1 MNEKII
7 LAIAKSLNIKEHQVR
22 NTLKL
27 MEEGATVP
35 FIARYRK
42 ELTGGLDEEAI
53 RIIEENYNYQ
63 VNLAKRKEDVMRLI
77 EALGKL
83 DDNLRKEIE
92 ACEKLTQVE
101 DLYRPYQQKRKTRA
115 SEAIKKGLQPLADY
129 LLSMPTSGDIESV
142 AAKYINEEV
151 TSVEDALQGAK
162 DIIAE
167 MASDH
172 PKIYERLRSNM
183 RRSGKIVT
191 LAKKQHSDEKKVYG
205 KYYDYQ
211 ERLSTLASHRIMAI
225 DRAEKEKVITV
236 TIEHPYVERDIQYAI
251 EYMCSHCDGIS
262 RPYIEEAVKDG
273 MKRLCIPAVEREIRK
288 ELSDQAHEQSI
299 QVFSTNLEKLLMQPP
314 MSKRWI
320 LGFDPGF
327 RTGCKLAVIDE
338 MGKLHK
344 ISVIYPHPP
353 VKKERDAKRIVLD
366 LLKTYPIRIIAIG
379 NGTASRES
387 EAFIAKLIQENHLD
401 VSFTLV
407 SEAGASVYSA
417 SKLARDEFPNLAVEE
432 RSAVSIARRILD
444 PLSELIKI
452 DPRSIGVGQ
461 YQHDLPN
468 ARLKERLDFVV
479 SKAVNRVGVNVNTA
493 GVELLKNVAGL
504 SSATAKNI
512 VAYREE
518 NGELTRRDQLLSVPK
533 IGLKSYTQAAGF
545 LRIIDGEE
553 PLDRTSIHPESYTI
567 AKGVMQHFNL
577 AIDELGSDKAIE
589 VFKDCD
595 ISNLAQQFQSDEY
608 TMKDIIECLKA
619 PLRDY
624 RDQYDAPILRSD
636 ILEITDLHVGD
647 CLEGVVRNV
656 VDFGAFID
664 IGLHEDGLCHVSS
677 LSRIRKKPYEV
688 VSVGDVV
695 KVWVKEI
702 NLEREKV
709 QLSLIPLK
717 NAN

>member
-7 LAIAKSLNIKEHQVR
+7 LAIAKSLNIKPNQVR

-42 ELTGGLDEEAI
+42 ELTEGLDEEAI
-53 RIIEENYNYQ
+53 RVIEENYTYQ
-63 VNLAKRKEDVMRLI
+63 VNLAKRKEDVLRLI
-77 EALGKL
+77 DTLGKL

-129 LLSMPTSGDIESV
+129 LLSMPTQGDIVSV
-142 AAKYINEEV
+142 ASKYVNDEV
-151 TSVEDALQGAK
+151 KSVEDALQGAK

-172 PKIYERLRSNM
+172 PKIYERMRSNM
-183 RRSGKIVT
+183 RRQGKIVT
-191 LAKKQHSDEKKVYG
+191 VEKKQHNDEKKVYG

-211 ERLSTLASHRIMAI
+211 ERLSTLAPHRVMAM
-225 DRAEKEKVITV
+225 DRGEKEKVLTV
-236 TIEHPYVERDIQYAI
+236 SIEHPYVERDIQYAI

-262 RPYIEEAVKDG
+262 RPYIEDAVRDG
-273 MKRLCIPAVEREIRK
+273 MKRLCIPSVEREIRK
-288 ELSDQAHEQSI
+288 ELSEQAHEQSI
-299 QVFSTNLEKLLMQPP
+299 GVFSTNLEKLLTQPP

-344 ISVIYPHPP
+344 IAVIYPHPP
-353 VKKERDAKRIVLD
+353 VKKDRDAKRIVLD

-387 EAFIAKLIQENHLD
+387 EAFIANLIQEYQLD

-417 SKLARDEFPNLAVEE
+417 SKLARDEFPDLAVEE

-468 ARLKERLDFVV
+468 VRLKERLEFVV

-518 NGELTRRDQLLSVPK
+518 HGEITRRDQLLSVPK

-545 LRIIDGEE
+545 LRITDGEE
-553 PLDRTSIHPESYTI
+553 PLDATSIHPESYAL
-567 AKGVMQHFNL
+567 AKQILSDFGLSISQL
-577 AIDELGSDKAIE
+577 GTDECEAALQELNVKALCE
-589 VFKDCD
+589 KYQCD
-595 ISNLAQQFQSDEY
+595 SY
-608 TMKDIIECLKA
+608 TLEDIIDCIKR

-624 RDQYDAPILRSD
+624 RDQYDAPLLRSD
-636 ILEITDLHVGD
+636 ILEITDLKVGD
-647 CLEGVVRNV
+647 SLEGVVRNV

-677 LSRIRKKPYEV
+677 MSRLRKKPYEI

-717 NAN
+717 N

>member
-7 LAIAKSLNIKEHQVR
+7 LAIAKSLNIKPNQVR

-42 ELTGGLDEEAI
+42 ELTEGLDEEAI
-53 RIIEENYNYQ
+53 RVIEENYTYQ
-63 VNLAKRKEDVMRLI
+63 VNLAKRKEDVLRLI
-77 EALGKL
+77 DTLGKL

-129 LLSMPTSGDIESV
+129 LLSMPTQGDIVSI
-142 AAKYINEEV
+142 ASKYVNDEV
-151 TSVEDALQGAK
+151 KSVEDALQGAK

-172 PKIYERLRSNM
+172 PKIYERMRSNM
-183 RRSGKIVT
+183 RRQGKIVT
-191 LAKKQHSDEKKVYG
+191 VEKKQHNDEKKVYG

-211 ERLSTLASHRIMAI
+211 ERLSTLAPHRVMAI
-225 DRAEKEKVITV
+225 DRGEKEKVLTV
-236 TIEHPYVERDIQYAI
+236 SIEHPYVERDIQYAI

-262 RPYIEEAVKDG
+262 RPYIEDAVRDG
-273 MKRLCIPAVEREIRK
+273 MKRLCIPSVEREIRK
-288 ELSDQAHEQSI
+288 ELSEQAHEQSI
-299 QVFSTNLEKLLMQPP
+299 GVFSTNLEKLLMQPP

-344 ISVIYPHPP
+344 IAVIYPHPP
-353 VKKERDAKRIVLD
+353 VKKDRDAKRIVLD
-366 LLKTYPIRIIAIG
+366 LLKTYPIRIIAVG

-387 EAFIAKLIQENHLD
+387 EAFIANLIQEYQLD

-417 SKLARDEFPNLAVEE
+417 SKLARDEFPDLAVEE

-468 ARLKERLDFVV
+468 VRLKERLEFVV

-518 NGELTRRDQLLSVPK
+518 HGEITRRDQLLSIPK

-545 LRIIDGEE
+545 LRITDGEE
-553 PLDRTSIHPESYTI
+553 PLDATSIHPESYPL
-567 AKGVMQHFNL
+567 AKQILSDFGLSISQL
-577 AIDELGSDKAIE
+577 GTDECEAALQELNVKALCE
-589 VFKDCD
+589 KYQCD
-595 ISNLAQQFQSDEY
+595 SY
-608 TMKDIIECLKA
+608 TLEDIIDCIKR

-624 RDQYDAPILRSD
+624 RDQYDAPLLRSD
-636 ILEITDLHVGD
+636 ILEITDLKVGD
-647 CLEGVVRNV
+647 SLEGVVRNV

-677 LSRIRKKPYEV
+677 MSRLRKKPYEI

-717 NAN
+717 N

>member
-7 LAIAKSLNIKEHQVR
+7 LAIAKSLNIKPNQVR

-42 ELTGGLDEEAI
+42 ELTEGLDEEAI
-53 RIIEENYNYQ
+53 RVIEENYTYQ
-63 VNLAKRKEDVMRLI
+63 VNLAKRKEDVLRLI
-77 EALGKL
+77 DTLGKL

-129 LLSMPTSGDIESV
+129 LLSMPTKGDVVSIAS
-142 AAKYINEEV
+142 KYVNEEV
-151 TSVEDALQGAK
+151 KSVEDALQGAK

-172 PKIYERLRSNM
+172 PKIYERTRSNM
-183 RRSGKIVT
+183 RRQGKIITVE
-191 LAKKQHSDEKKVYG
+191 KKQHNDEKKVYG

-211 ERLSTLASHRIMAI
+211 ERLSTLAPHRVMAM
-225 DRAEKEKVITV
+225 DRGEKEKVISV
-236 TIEHPYVERDIQYAI
+236 SIEHPYVERDIQYAI

-262 RPYIEEAVKDG
+262 RPYIEDAVRDG
-273 MKRLCIPAVEREIRK
+273 MKRLCIPSVEREIRK
-288 ELSDQAHEQSI
+288 ELSEQAHEQSI
-299 QVFSTNLEKLLMQPP
+299 GVFSTNLEKLLMQPP

-344 ISVIYPHPP
+344 IAVIYPHPP
-353 VKKERDAKRIVLD
+353 VKKDRDAKRIVLD

-387 EAFIAKLIQENHLD
+387 EAFIASLIQENHLD

-417 SKLARDEFPNLAVEE
+417 SKLARDEFPDLAVEE

-468 ARLKERLDFVV
+468 ARLKERLEFVV

-493 GVELLKNVAGL
+493 GVELLKNVSGL

-518 NGELTRRDQLLSVPK
+518 HGEITRRDQLLSVPK

-545 LRIIDGEE
+545 LRITDGEE
-553 PLDRTSIHPESYTI
+553 PLDATSIHPESYTL
-567 AKGVMQHFNL
+567 AKQILSDFGLSISQ
-577 AIDELGSDKAIE
+577 LGTAECEEALQEVNMKALCE
-589 VFKDCD
+589 KYQCD
-595 ISNLAQQFQSDEY
+595 SY
-608 TMKDIIECLKA
+608 TLEDIIDCIKR

-624 RDQYDAPILRSD
+624 RDQYDAPLLRSD
-636 ILEITDLHVGD
+636 ILEITDLKVGD
-647 CLEGVVRNV
+647 SLEGVVRNV

-677 LSRIRKKPYEV
+677 MSRLRKKPYEI

-717 NAN
+717 N

>member
-7 LAIAKSLNIKEHQVR
+7 LAIAKSLNIKPNQVR

-42 ELTGGLDEEAI
+42 ELTEGLDEEAI
-53 RIIEENYNYQ
+53 RVIEENYTYQ
-63 VNLAKRKEDVMRLI
+63 VNLAKRKEDVLRLI
-77 EALGKL
+77 DTLGKL

-129 LLSMPTSGDIESV
+129 LLSMPTQGDIVSI
-142 AAKYINEEV
+142 ASKYVNEEV
-151 TSVEDALQGAK
+151 KSVEDALQGAK

-172 PKIYERLRSNM
+172 PKIYERMRSNM
-183 RRSGKIVT
+183 RRQGKIITV
-191 LAKKQHSDEKKVYG
+191 AKKQHNDEKKVYG

-211 ERLSTLASHRIMAI
+211 ERLSTLAPHRVMAM
-225 DRAEKEKVITV
+225 DRGEKEKVLTV

-262 RPYIEEAVKDG
+262 RPYIEDAVRDG
-273 MKRLCIPAVEREIRK
+273 MKRLCIPSVEREIRK
-288 ELSDQAHEQSI
+288 ELSEQAHEQSI
-299 QVFSTNLEKLLMQPP
+299 GVFSTNLEKLLMQPP

-344 ISVIYPHPP
+344 IAVIYPHPP
-353 VKKERDAKRIVLD
+353 VKKDRDAKRIVLD

-387 EAFIAKLIQENHLD
+387 EAFIANLIQEHQLD

-417 SKLARDEFPNLAVEE
+417 SKLARDEFPDLAVEE

-468 ARLKERLDFVV
+468 ARLKERLEFVV

-518 NGELTRRDQLLSVPK
+518 HGEITRRDQLLSVPK

-545 LRIIDGEE
+545 LRITDGEE
-553 PLDRTSIHPESYTI
+553 PLDATSIHPESYPL
-567 AKGVMQHFNL
+567 AKQLLSDFGLSISQL
-577 AIDELGSDKAIE
+577 GTDECEAALQELNVKALCE
-589 VFKDCD
+589 KYQCD
-595 ISNLAQQFQSDEY
+595 SY
-608 TMKDIIECLKA
+608 TLEDIIDCIKR

-624 RDQYDAPILRSD
+624 RDQYDAPLLRSD
-636 ILEITDLHVGD
+636 ILEITDLKVGD
-647 CLEGVVRNV
+647 SLEGVVRNV

-677 LSRIRKKPYEV
+677 MSRLRKKPYEI

-717 NAN
+717 N

>member
-7 LAIAKSLNIKEHQVR
+7 LAIAKSLNIKPQQVT

-27 MEEGATVP
+27 LQEGATVP

-42 ELTGGLDEEAI
+42 ELTEGLDEEAI
-53 RIIEENYNYQ
+53 RVIEENYAYQ
-63 VNLAKRKEDVMRLI
+63 VNLAKRKEDVIRLI
-77 EALGKL
+77 DTLGKL
-83 DDNLRKEIE
+83 DDELRKEIE

-115 SEAIKKGLQPLADY
+115 SEAIKNGLQPLADY
-129 LLSMPTSGDIESV
+129 LLSMPTKGDVENV
-142 AAKYINEEV
+142 ASKYINEEV
-151 TSVEDALQGAK
+151 KSIEEALQGAK

-172 PKIYERLRSNM
+172 PKIYERIRSNM
-183 RRSGKIVT
+183 RRQGKMIT
-191 LAKKQHSDEKKVYG
+191 QEKKQHDDTKKVYG

-236 TIEHPYVERDIQYAI
+236 SIEHPYIERDIQYAI
-251 EYMCSHCDGIS
+251 EYMCSHCDGVT
-262 RPYIEEAVKDG
+262 RPYIEEAVRDG
-273 MKRLCIPAVEREIRK
+273 MKRLCIPSVEREIRK
-288 ELSDQAHEQSI
+288 ELSEQAHEQSI
-299 QVFSTNLEKLLMQPP
+299 SVFSTNLEKLLMQPP

-344 ISVIYPHPP
+344 ICVIYPHPP

-387 EAFIAKLIQENHLD
+387 EAFIAKLIQEHQLD

-461 YQHDLPN
+461 YQHDLPT

-512 VAYREE
+512 VTFREE
-518 NGELTRRDQLLSVPK
+518 NGEITRRDQLLSVPK

-545 LRIIDGEE
+545 LRIIDGDE
-553 PLDRTSIHPESYTI
+553 PLDTTSIHPESYAL
-567 AKGVMQHFNL
+567 AKSLLKHFEL
-577 AIDELGSDKAIE
+577 DIDQLGTKECEEALQN
-589 VFKDCD
+589 VD
-595 ISNLAQQFQSDEY
+595 IQALCAQFQCDRY
-608 TMKDIIECLKA
+608 TLEDIIDCFKR

-624 RDQYDAPILRSD
+624 RDQYDAPLLRSD
-636 ILEITDLHVGD
+636 ILEITDLKVGD
-647 CLEGVVRNV
+647 HLEGVVRNV

-677 LSRIRKKPYEV
+677 MSRHRKKPYEI

-717 NAN
+717 N

>member
-7 LAIAKSLNIKEHQVR
+7 LAIAKSLNIKPNQVR

-42 ELTGGLDEEAI
+42 ELTEGLDEEAI
-53 RIIEENYNYQ
+53 RVIEENYTYQ
-63 VNLAKRKEDVMRLI
+63 VNLAKRKEDVLRLI
-77 EALGKL
+77 DTLGKL

-129 LLSMPTSGDIESV
+129 LLSMPTQGDIVSV
-142 AAKYINEEV
+142 ASKYVNDEV
-151 TSVEDALQGAK
+151 KSVEDALQGAK

-172 PKIYERLRSNM
+172 PKIYERMRSNM
-183 RRSGKIVT
+183 RRQGKIVT
-191 LAKKQHSDEKKVYG
+191 VEKKQHNDEKKVYG

-211 ERLSTLASHRIMAI
+211 ERLSTLAPHRVMAM
-225 DRAEKEKVITV
+225 DRGEKEKVLTV
-236 TIEHPYVERDIQYAI
+236 SIEHPYVERDIQYAI

-262 RPYIEEAVKDG
+262 RPYIEDAVRDG
-273 MKRLCIPAVEREIRK
+273 MKRLCIPSVEREIRK
-288 ELSDQAHEQSI
+288 ELSEQAHEQSI
-299 QVFSTNLEKLLMQPP
+299 GVFSTNLEKLLMQPP

-344 ISVIYPHPP
+344 IAVIYPHPP
-353 VKKERDAKRIVLD
+353 VKKDRDAKRIVLD

-387 EAFIAKLIQENHLD
+387 EAFIANLIQEHQLD

-417 SKLARDEFPNLAVEE
+417 SKLARDEFPDLAVEE

-468 ARLKERLDFVV
+468 ARLKERLEFVV

-518 NGELTRRDQLLSVPK
+518 HGEITRRDQLLSVPK

-545 LRIIDGEE
+545 LRITDGEE
-553 PLDRTSIHPESYTI
+553 PLDATSIHPESYSL
-567 AKGVMQHFNL
+567 AKQILSDFGLSISQL
-577 AIDELGSDKAIE
+577 GTDECEVALQELNVKALCE
-589 VFKDCD
+589 KYQCD
-595 ISNLAQQFQSDEY
+595 SY
-608 TMKDIIECLKA
+608 TLEDIIDCIKR

-624 RDQYDAPILRSD
+624 RDQYDAPLLRSD
-636 ILEITDLHVGD
+636 ILEITDLKVGD
-647 CLEGVVRNV
+647 SLEGVVRNV

-677 LSRIRKKPYEV
+677 MSRLRKKPYEI

-717 NAN
+717 N

>member
-7 LAIAKSLNIKEHQVR
+7 LAIAKSLNIKPNQVR

-42 ELTGGLDEEAI
+42 ELTEGLDEEAI
-53 RIIEENYNYQ
+53 RVIEENYTYQ
-63 VNLAKRKEDVMRLI
+63 VNLAKRKEDVLRLI
-77 EALGKL
+77 DTLGKL

-129 LLSMPTSGDIESV
+129 LLSMPTQGDIVSV
-142 AAKYINEEV
+142 ASKYVNEEV
-151 TSVEDALQGAK
+151 KSVEDALQGAK

-172 PKIYERLRSNM
+172 PKIYERMRSNM
-183 RRSGKIVT
+183 RRQGKIVT
-191 LAKKQHSDEKKVYG
+191 VEKKQHNDEKKVYG

-211 ERLSTLASHRIMAI
+211 ERLSTLAPHRVMAM
-225 DRAEKEKVITV
+225 DRGEKEKVLTV
-236 TIEHPYVERDIQYAI
+236 SIEHPYVERDIQYAI

-262 RPYIEEAVKDG
+262 RPYIEDAVRDG
-273 MKRLCIPAVEREIRK
+273 MKRLCIPSVEREIRK
-288 ELSDQAHEQSI
+288 ELSEQAHEQSI
-299 QVFSTNLEKLLMQPP
+299 GVFSTNLEKLLMQPP

-344 ISVIYPHPP
+344 IAVIYPHPP
-353 VKKERDAKRIVLD
+353 VKKDRDAKRIVLD

-387 EAFIAKLIQENHLD
+387 EAFIANLIQEYQLD

-417 SKLARDEFPNLAVEE
+417 SKLARDEFPDLAVEE

-468 ARLKERLDFVV
+468 VRLKERLEFVV

-518 NGELTRRDQLLSVPK
+518 HGEITRRDQLLSVPK

-545 LRIIDGEE
+545 LRITDGEE
-553 PLDRTSIHPESYTI
+553 PLDATSIHPESYPL
-567 AKGVMQHFNL
+567 AKQILSDFGLSISQL
-577 AIDELGSDKAIE
+577 GTDECEAALQELNVKALCE
-589 VFKDCD
+589 KYQCD
-595 ISNLAQQFQSDEY
+595 SY
-608 TMKDIIECLKA
+608 TLEDIIDCIKR

-624 RDQYDAPILRSD
+624 RDQYDAPLLRSD
-636 ILEITDLHVGD
+636 ILEITDLKVGD
-647 CLEGVVRNV
+647 SLEGVVRNV

-677 LSRIRKKPYEV
+677 MSRLRKKPYEI

-702 NLEREKV
+702 NFEREKV

-717 NAN
+717 N

>member
-7 LAIAKSLNIKEHQVR
+7 LAIAKSLNIKPNQVR

-42 ELTGGLDEEAI
+42 ELTEGLDEEAI
-53 RIIEENYNYQ
+53 RVIEENYTYQ
-63 VNLAKRKEDVMRLI
+63 VNLAKRKEDVLRLI
-77 EALGKL
+77 DTLGKL

-101 DLYRPYQQKRKTRA
+101 DLYRPYQQQRKTRA

-129 LLSMPTSGDIESV
+129 LLSMPTQGDIVSV
-142 AAKYINEEV
+142 ASKYVNDEV
-151 TSVEDALQGAK
+151 KSVEDALQGAK

-172 PKIYERLRSNM
+172 PKIYERMRSNM
-183 RRSGKIVT
+183 RRQGKIVT
-191 LAKKQHSDEKKVYG
+191 VEKKQHNDEKKVYG

-211 ERLSTLASHRIMAI
+211 ERLSTLAPHRVMAM
-225 DRAEKEKVITV
+225 DRGEKEKVLTV
-236 TIEHPYVERDIQYAI
+236 SIEHPYVERDIQYAI

-262 RPYIEEAVKDG
+262 RPYIEDAVRDG
-273 MKRLCIPAVEREIRK
+273 MKRLCIPSVEREIRK
-288 ELSDQAHEQSI
+288 ELSEQAHEQSI
-299 QVFSTNLEKLLMQPP
+299 GVFSTNLEKLLMQPP

-344 ISVIYPHPP
+344 IAVIYPHPP
-353 VKKERDAKRIVLD
+353 VKKDRDAKRIVLD

-387 EAFIAKLIQENHLD
+387 EAFIANLIQEYQLD

-417 SKLARDEFPNLAVEE
+417 SKLARDEFPDLAVEE

-468 ARLKERLDFVV
+468 VRLKERLEFVV

-518 NGELTRRDQLLSVPK
+518 HGEITRRDQLLSIPK

-545 LRIIDGEE
+545 LRITDGEE
-553 PLDRTSIHPESYTI
+553 PLDATSIHPESYPL
-567 AKGVMQHFNL
+567 AKQILSDFGLSISQL
-577 AIDELGSDKAIE
+577 GTDECEAALQELNVKALCE
-589 VFKDCD
+589 KYQCD
-595 ISNLAQQFQSDEY
+595 SY
-608 TMKDIIECLKA
+608 TLDDIIDCIKR

-624 RDQYDAPILRSD
+624 RDQYDAPLLRSD
-636 ILEITDLHVGD
+636 ILEITDLKVGD
-647 CLEGVVRNV
+647 SLEGVVRNV

-677 LSRIRKKPYEV
+677 MSRLRKKPYEI

-717 NAN
+717 N

>member
-7 LAIAKSLNIKEHQVR
+7 LAIAKSLNIKPNQVR

-42 ELTGGLDEEAI
+42 ELTEGLDEEAI
-53 RIIEENYNYQ
+53 RVIEENYTYQ
-63 VNLAKRKEDVMRLI
+63 VNLAKRKEDVLRLI
-77 EALGKL
+77 DTLGKL

-129 LLSMPTSGDIESV
+129 LLSMPTQGDIVSI
-142 AAKYINEEV
+142 ASKYVNDEV
-151 TSVEDALQGAK
+151 KSVEDALQGAK

-172 PKIYERLRSNM
+172 PKIYERMRSNM
-183 RRSGKIVT
+183 RRQGKIITV
-191 LAKKQHSDEKKVYG
+191 AKKQHNDEKKVYG

-211 ERLSTLASHRIMAI
+211 ERLSTLAPHRVMAM
-225 DRAEKEKVITV
+225 DRGEKEKVLTV
-236 TIEHPYVERDIQYAI
+236 SIEHPYVERDIQYAI

-262 RPYIEEAVKDG
+262 RPYIEDAVRDG
-273 MKRLCIPAVEREIRK
+273 MKRLCIPSVEREIRK
-288 ELSDQAHEQSI
+288 ELSEQAHEQSI
-299 QVFSTNLEKLLMQPP
+299 GVFSTNLEKLLMQPP

-344 ISVIYPHPP
+344 IAVIYPHPP
-353 VKKERDAKRIVLD
+353 VKKDRDAKRIVLD

-387 EAFIAKLIQENHLD
+387 EAFIANLIQEHQLD

-417 SKLARDEFPNLAVEE
+417 SKLARDEFPDLAVEE

-468 ARLKERLDFVV
+468 ARLKERLEFVV

-518 NGELTRRDQLLSVPK
+518 HGEITRRDQLLSVPK

-545 LRIIDGEE
+545 LRITDGEE
-553 PLDRTSIHPESYTI
+553 PLDATSIHPESYPL
-567 AKGVMQHFNL
+567 AKQILSDFGLSISQL
-577 AIDELGSDKAIE
+577 GTDECEAALQELNVKALCE
-589 VFKDCD
+589 KYQCD
-595 ISNLAQQFQSDEY
+595 SY
-608 TMKDIIECLKA
+608 TLEDIIDCIKR

-624 RDQYDAPILRSD
+624 RDQYDAPLLRSD
-636 ILEITDLHVGD
+636 ILEITDLKVGD
-647 CLEGVVRNV
+647 SLEGVVRNV

-677 LSRIRKKPYEV
+677 MSRLRKKPYEI

-717 NAN
+717 N

>member
-7 LAIAKSLNIKEHQVR
+7 LAIAKSLNIKPQQVT

-27 MEEGATVP
+27 LQEGATVP

-42 ELTGGLDEEAI
+42 ELTEGLDEEAI
-53 RIIEENYNYQ
+53 RVIEENYAYQ
-63 VNLAKRKEDVMRLI
+63 VNLAKRKEDVIRLI
-77 EALGKL
+77 DTLGKL
-83 DDNLRKEIE
+83 DDELRKEIE

-129 LLSMPTSGDIESV
+129 LLSMPTKGDVENV
-142 AAKYINEEV
+142 ASKYINEEV
-151 TSVEDALQGAK
+151 KSIEEALQGAK

-172 PKIYERLRSNM
+172 PKIYERIRSNM
-183 RRSGKIVT
+183 RRQGKMIT
-191 LAKKQHSDEKKVYG
+191 LEKKQHDDTKKVYG

-236 TIEHPYVERDIQYAI
+236 SIEHPYIERDIQYAI
-251 EYMCSHCDGIS
+251 EYMCSHCDGVT
-262 RPYIEEAVKDG
+262 RPYIEEAVRDG
-273 MKRLCIPAVEREIRK
+273 MKRLCIPSVEREIRK
-288 ELSDQAHEQSI
+288 ELSEQAHEQSI
-299 QVFSTNLEKLLMQPP
+299 SVFSTNLEKLLMQPP

-344 ISVIYPHPP
+344 ICVIYPHPP

-387 EAFIAKLIQENHLD
+387 EAFIAKLIQEHQLD

-461 YQHDLPN
+461 YQHDLPTT
-468 ARLKERLDFVV
+468 RLKERLDFVV

-512 VAYREE
+512 VTFREE
-518 NGELTRRDQLLSVPK
+518 NGEITRRDQLLSVPK

-545 LRIIDGEE
+545 LRIIDGDE
-553 PLDRTSIHPESYTI
+553 PLDTTSIHPESYAL
-567 AKGVMQHFNL
+567 AKSLLKHFEL
-577 AIDELGSDKAIE
+577 DIDQLGTKECEEALQN
-589 VFKDCD
+589 VD
-595 ISNLAQQFQSDEY
+595 IQALCAQFQCDRY
-608 TMKDIIECLKA
+608 TLEDIIDCFKR

-624 RDQYDAPILRSD
+624 RDQYDAPLLRSD
-636 ILEITDLHVGD
+636 ILEITDLKVGD
-647 CLEGVVRNV
+647 HLEGVVRNV

-677 LSRIRKKPYEV
+677 MSRQRKKPYEI

-717 NAN
+717 N

>member
-7 LAIAKSLNIKEHQVR
+7 LAIAKSLNIKPNQVR

-42 ELTGGLDEEAI
+42 ELTEGLDEEAI
-53 RIIEENYNYQ
+53 RVIEENYTYQ
-63 VNLAKRKEDVMRLI
+63 VNLAKRKEDVLRLI
-77 EALGKL
+77 DTLGKL

-129 LLSMPTSGDIESV
+129 LLSMPTQGDIVSI
-142 AAKYINEEV
+142 ASKYVNEEV
-151 TSVEDALQGAK
+151 KSVEDALQGAK

-172 PKIYERLRSNM
+172 PKIYERMRSNM
-183 RRSGKIVT
+183 RRQGKIVT
-191 LAKKQHSDEKKVYG
+191 VEKKQHNDEKKVYG

-211 ERLSTLASHRIMAI
+211 ERLSTLAPHRVMAM
-225 DRAEKEKVITV
+225 DRGEKEKVLTV
-236 TIEHPYVERDIQYAI
+236 SIEHPYVERDIQYAI

-262 RPYIEEAVKDG
+262 RPYIEDAVRDG
-273 MKRLCIPAVEREIRK
+273 MKRLCIPSVEREIRK
-288 ELSDQAHEQSI
+288 ELSEQAHEQSI
-299 QVFSTNLEKLLMQPP
+299 GVFSTNLEKLLMQPP

-344 ISVIYPHPP
+344 IAVIYPHPP
-353 VKKERDAKRIVLD
+353 VKKDRDAKRIVLD

-387 EAFIAKLIQENHLD
+387 EAFIANLIQEYQLD

-417 SKLARDEFPNLAVEE
+417 SKLARDEFPDLAVEE

-468 ARLKERLDFVV
+468 VRLKERLEFVV

-518 NGELTRRDQLLSVPK
+518 HGEITRRDQLLSIPK

-545 LRIIDGEE
+545 LRITDGEE
-553 PLDRTSIHPESYTI
+553 PLDATSIHPESYPL
-567 AKGVMQHFNL
+567 AKQILSDFGLSISQL
-577 AIDELGSDKAIE
+577 GTDECEAALQELNVKALCE
-589 VFKDCD
+589 KYQCD
-595 ISNLAQQFQSDEY
+595 SY
-608 TMKDIIECLKA
+608 TLEDIIDCIKR

-624 RDQYDAPILRSD
+624 RDQYDAPLLRSD
-636 ILEITDLHVGD
+636 ILEITDLKVGD
-647 CLEGVVRNV
+647 SLEGVVRNV

-677 LSRIRKKPYEV
+677 MSRLRKKPYEI

-717 NAN
+717 N

>member
-1 MNEKII
+1 MID
-7 LAIAKSLNIKEHQVR
+7 
-22 NTLKL
+22 T
-27 MEEGATVP
+27 
-35 FIARYRK
+35 
-42 ELTGGLDEEAI
+42 
-53 RIIEENYNYQ
+53 
-63 VNLAKRKEDVMRLI
+63 
-77 EALGKL
+77 LGKL

-129 LLSMPTSGDIESV
+129 LLSMPTQGDIVSV
-142 AAKYINEEV
+142 ASKYVNDEV
-151 TSVEDALQGAK
+151 KSVEDALQGAK

-172 PKIYERLRSNM
+172 PKIYERMRSNM
-183 RRSGKIVT
+183 RRQGKIVT
-191 LAKKQHSDEKKVYG
+191 VEKKQHNDEKKVYG

-211 ERLSTLASHRIMAI
+211 ERLSTLAPHRVMAM
-225 DRAEKEKVITV
+225 DRGEKEKVLTV
-236 TIEHPYVERDIQYAI
+236 SIEHPYVERDIQYAI

-262 RPYIEEAVKDG
+262 RPYIEDAVRDG
-273 MKRLCIPAVEREIRK
+273 MKRLCIPSVEREIRK
-288 ELSDQAHEQSI
+288 ELSEQAHEQSI
-299 QVFSTNLEKLLMQPP
+299 GVFSTNLEKLLMQPP

-344 ISVIYPHPP
+344 IAVIYPHPP
-353 VKKERDAKRIVLD
+353 VKKDRDAKRIVLD

-387 EAFIAKLIQENHLD
+387 EAFIANLIQEYQLD

-417 SKLARDEFPNLAVEE
+417 SKLARDEFPDLAVEE

-468 ARLKERLDFVV
+468 VRLKERLEFVV

-518 NGELTRRDQLLSVPK
+518 HGEITRRDQLLSIPK

-545 LRIIDGEE
+545 LRITDGEE
-553 PLDRTSIHPESYTI
+553 PLDATSIHPESYPL
-567 AKGVMQHFNL
+567 AKQILSDFGLSISQL
-577 AIDELGSDKAIE
+577 GTDECEAALQELNVKALCE
-589 VFKDCD
+589 KYQCD
-595 ISNLAQQFQSDEY
+595 SY
-608 TMKDIIECLKA
+608 TLEDIIDCIKR

-624 RDQYDAPILRSD
+624 RDQYDAPLLRSD
-636 ILEITDLHVGD
+636 ILEITDLKVGD
-647 CLEGVVRNV
+647 SLEGVVRNV

-677 LSRIRKKPYEV
+677 MSRLRKKPYEI

-717 NAN
+717 N

>member
-7 LAIAKSLNIKEHQVR
+7 LAIAKSLNIKPNQVR

-42 ELTGGLDEEAI
+42 ELTEGLDEEAI
-53 RIIEENYNYQ
+53 RVIEENYTYQ
-63 VNLAKRKEDVMRLI
+63 VNLAKRKEDVLRLI
-77 EALGKL
+77 DTLGKL

-129 LLSMPTSGDIESV
+129 LLSMPTQGDIVSV
-142 AAKYINEEV
+142 ASKYVNDEV
-151 TSVEDALQGAK
+151 KSVEDALQGAK

-172 PKIYERLRSNM
+172 PKIYERMRSNM
-183 RRSGKIVT
+183 RRQGKIVT
-191 LAKKQHSDEKKVYG
+191 VEKKQHNDEKKVYG

-211 ERLSTLASHRIMAI
+211 ERLSTLAPHRVMAM
-225 DRAEKEKVITV
+225 DRGEKEKVLTV
-236 TIEHPYVERDIQYAI
+236 SIEHPYVERDIQYAI

-262 RPYIEEAVKDG
+262 RPYIEDAVRDG
-273 MKRLCIPAVEREIRK
+273 MKRLCIPSVEREIRK
-288 ELSDQAHEQSI
+288 ELSEQAHEQSI
-299 QVFSTNLEKLLMQPP
+299 GVFSTNLEKLLMQPP

-344 ISVIYPHPP
+344 IAVIYPHPP
-353 VKKERDAKRIVLD
+353 VKKDRDAKRIVLD

-387 EAFIAKLIQENHLD
+387 EAFIANLIQEHQLD

-417 SKLARDEFPNLAVEE
+417 SKLARDEFPDLAVEE

-468 ARLKERLDFVV
+468 VRLKERLEFVV

-518 NGELTRRDQLLSVPK
+518 HGEITRRDQLLSIPK

-545 LRIIDGEE
+545 LRITDGEE
-553 PLDRTSIHPESYTI
+553 PLDATSIHPESYPL
-567 AKGVMQHFNL
+567 AKQILSDFGLSISQL
-577 AIDELGSDKAIE
+577 GTDECEAALQELNVKALCE
-589 VFKDCD
+589 KYQCD
-595 ISNLAQQFQSDEY
+595 SY
-608 TMKDIIECLKA
+608 TLEDIIDCIKR

-624 RDQYDAPILRSD
+624 RDQYDAPLLRSD
-636 ILEITDLHVGD
+636 ILEITDLKVGD
-647 CLEGVVRNV
+647 SLEGVVRNV

-677 LSRIRKKPYEV
+677 MSRLRKKPYEI

-717 NAN
+717 N

>member
-7 LAIAKSLNIKEHQVR
+7 LAIAKSLNIKPNQVR

-42 ELTGGLDEEAI
+42 ELTEGLDEEAI
-53 RIIEENYNYQ
+53 RVIEENYTYQ
-63 VNLAKRKEDVMRLI
+63 VNLAKRKEDVLRLI
-77 EALGKL
+77 DTLGKL

-129 LLSMPTSGDIESV
+129 LLSMPTQGDIVSI
-142 AAKYINEEV
+142 ASKYVNEEV
-151 TSVEDALQGAK
+151 KSVEDALQGAK

-172 PKIYERLRSNM
+172 PKIYERMRSNM
-183 RRSGKIVT
+183 RRQGKIITV
-191 LAKKQHSDEKKVYG
+191 AKKQHNDEKKVYG

-211 ERLSTLASHRIMAI
+211 ERLSTLAPHRVMAM
-225 DRAEKEKVITV
+225 DRGEKEKVLTV
-236 TIEHPYVERDIQYAI
+236 SIEHPYVERDIQYAI

-262 RPYIEEAVKDG
+262 RPYIEDAVRDG
-273 MKRLCIPAVEREIRK
+273 MKRLCIPSVEREIRK
-288 ELSDQAHEQSI
+288 ELSEQAHEQSI
-299 QVFSTNLEKLLMQPP
+299 GVFSTNLEKLLMQPP

-344 ISVIYPHPP
+344 IAVIYPHPP
-353 VKKERDAKRIVLD
+353 VKKDRDAKRIVLD

-387 EAFIAKLIQENHLD
+387 EAFIANLIQEHQLD

-417 SKLARDEFPNLAVEE
+417 SKLARDEFPDLAVEE

-468 ARLKERLDFVV
+468 ARLKERLEFVV

-518 NGELTRRDQLLSVPK
+518 HGEIMRRDQLLSVPK

-545 LRIIDGEE
+545 LRITDGEE
-553 PLDRTSIHPESYTI
+553 PLDATSIHPESYPL
-567 AKGVMQHFNL
+567 AKQILSDFGLSISQL
-577 AIDELGSDKAIE
+577 GTDECEVALQELNVKALCE
-589 VFKDCD
+589 KYQCD
-595 ISNLAQQFQSDEY
+595 SY
-608 TMKDIIECLKA
+608 TLEDIIDCIKR

-624 RDQYDAPILRSD
+624 RDQYDAPLLRSD
-636 ILEITDLHVGD
+636 ILEITDLKVGD
-647 CLEGVVRNV
+647 SLEGVVRNV

-677 LSRIRKKPYEV
+677 MSRLRKKPYEI

-717 NAN
+717 N

>member
-7 LAIAKSLNIKEHQVR
+7 LAIAKSLNIKPNQVR

-42 ELTGGLDEEAI
+42 ELTEGLDEEAI
-53 RIIEENYNYQ
+53 RVIEENYTYQ
-63 VNLAKRKEDVMRLI
+63 VNLAKRKEDVLRLI
-77 EALGKL
+77 DTLGKL

-129 LLSMPTSGDIESV
+129 LLSMPTQGDIVSI
-142 AAKYINEEV
+142 ASKYVNDEV
-151 TSVEDALQGAK
+151 KSVEDALQGAK

-172 PKIYERLRSNM
+172 PKIYERMRSNM
-183 RRSGKIVT
+183 RRQGKIVT
-191 LAKKQHSDEKKVYG
+191 VEKKQHNDEKKVYG

-211 ERLSTLASHRIMAI
+211 ERLSTLAPHRVMAM
-225 DRAEKEKVITV
+225 DRGEKEKVLTV
-236 TIEHPYVERDIQYAI
+236 SIEHPYVERDIQYAI

-262 RPYIEEAVKDG
+262 RPYIEDAVRDG
-273 MKRLCIPAVEREIRK
+273 MKRLCIPSVEREIRK
-288 ELSDQAHEQSI
+288 ELSEQAHEQSI
-299 QVFSTNLEKLLMQPP
+299 GVFSTNLEKLLMQPP

-344 ISVIYPHPP
+344 IAVIYPHPP
-353 VKKERDAKRIVLD
+353 VKKDRDAKRIVLD

-387 EAFIAKLIQENHLD
+387 EAFIANLIQEYQLD

-417 SKLARDEFPNLAVEE
+417 SKLARDEFPDLAVEE

-468 ARLKERLDFVV
+468 VRLKERLEFVV

-518 NGELTRRDQLLSVPK
+518 HGEITRRDQLLSVPK

-545 LRIIDGEE
+545 LRITDGEE
-553 PLDRTSIHPESYTI
+553 PLDATSIHPESYPL
-567 AKGVMQHFNL
+567 AKQILSDFGLSISQL
-577 AIDELGSDKAIE
+577 GTDECEAALQELNVKALCE
-589 VFKDCD
+589 KYQCD
-595 ISNLAQQFQSDEY
+595 SY
-608 TMKDIIECLKA
+608 TLEDIIDCIKR

-624 RDQYDAPILRSD
+624 RDQYDAPLLRSD
-636 ILEITDLHVGD
+636 ILEITDLKVGD
-647 CLEGVVRNV
+647 SLEGVVRNV

-677 LSRIRKKPYEV
+677 MSRLRKKPYEI

-717 NAN
+717 N

>member
-7 LAIAKSLNIKEHQVR
+7 LAIAKSLNIKPNQVR

-42 ELTGGLDEEAI
+42 ELTEGLDEEAI
-53 RIIEENYNYQ
+53 RVIEENYTYQ
-63 VNLAKRKEDVMRLI
+63 VNLAKRKEDVLRLI
-77 EALGKL
+77 DTLGKL

-129 LLSMPTSGDIESV
+129 LLSMPTQGDIVSV
-142 AAKYINEEV
+142 ASKYVNDEV
-151 TSVEDALQGAK
+151 KSVEDALQGAK

-172 PKIYERLRSNM
+172 PKIYERMRSNM
-183 RRSGKIVT
+183 RRQGKIVT
-191 LAKKQHSDEKKVYG
+191 VEKKQHNDEKKVYG

-211 ERLSTLASHRIMAI
+211 ERLSTLAPHRVMAM
-225 DRAEKEKVITV
+225 DRGEKEKVLTV
-236 TIEHPYVERDIQYAI
+236 SIEHPYVERDIQYAI

-262 RPYIEEAVKDG
+262 RPYIEDAVRDG
-273 MKRLCIPAVEREIRK
+273 MKRLCIPSVEREIRK
-288 ELSDQAHEQSI
+288 ELSEQAHEQSI
-299 QVFSTNLEKLLMQPP
+299 GVFSTNLEKLLMQPP

-344 ISVIYPHPP
+344 IAVIYPHPP
-353 VKKERDAKRIVLD
+353 VKKDRDAKRIVLD

-387 EAFIAKLIQENHLD
+387 EAFIANLIQEYQLD

-417 SKLARDEFPNLAVEE
+417 SKLARDEFPDLAVEE

-468 ARLKERLDFVV
+468 VRLKERLEFVV

-518 NGELTRRDQLLSVPK
+518 HGEITRRDQLLSVPK

-545 LRIIDGEE
+545 LRITDGEE
-553 PLDRTSIHPESYTI
+553 PLDATSIHPESYPL
-567 AKGVMQHFNL
+567 AKQILSDFGLSISQL
-577 AIDELGSDKAIE
+577 GTDECEAALQELNVKALCE
-589 VFKDCD
+589 KYQCD
-595 ISNLAQQFQSDEY
+595 SY
-608 TMKDIIECLKA
+608 TLEDIIDCIKR

-624 RDQYDAPILRSD
+624 RDQYDAPLLRSD
-636 ILEITDLHVGD
+636 ILEITDLKVGD
-647 CLEGVVRNV
+647 SLEGVVRNV

-677 LSRIRKKPYEV
+677 MSRLRKKPYEI

-717 NAN
+717 N

>member
-7 LAIAKSLNIKEHQVR
+7 LAIAKSLNIKPNQVR

-42 ELTGGLDEEAI
+42 ELTEGLDEEAI
-53 RIIEENYNYQ
+53 RVIEENYTYQ
-63 VNLAKRKEDVMRLI
+63 VNLAKRKEDVLRLI
-77 EALGKL
+77 DTLGKL

-129 LLSMPTSGDIESV
+129 LLSMPTQGDIVSI
-142 AAKYINEEV
+142 ASKYVNEEV
-151 TSVEDALQGAK
+151 KSVEDALQGAK

-172 PKIYERLRSNM
+172 PKIYERMRSNM
-183 RRSGKIVT
+183 RRQGKIITV
-191 LAKKQHSDEKKVYG
+191 AKKQHNDEKKVYG

-211 ERLSTLASHRIMAI
+211 ERLSTLAPHRVMAM
-225 DRAEKEKVITV
+225 DRGEKEKVLTV
-236 TIEHPYVERDIQYAI
+236 SIEHPYVERDIQYAI

-262 RPYIEEAVKDG
+262 RPYIEDAVRDG
-273 MKRLCIPAVEREIRK
+273 MKRLCIPSVEREIRK
-288 ELSDQAHEQSI
+288 ELSEQAHEQSI
-299 QVFSTNLEKLLMQPP
+299 GVFSTNLEKLLMQPP

-344 ISVIYPHPP
+344 IAVIYPHPP
-353 VKKERDAKRIVLD
+353 VKKDRDAKRIVLD

-387 EAFIAKLIQENHLD
+387 EAFIANLIQEHQLD

-417 SKLARDEFPNLAVEE
+417 SKLARDEFPDLAVEE

-468 ARLKERLDFVV
+468 ARLKERLEFVV

-518 NGELTRRDQLLSVPK
+518 HGEITRRDQLLSVPK

-545 LRIIDGEE
+545 LRITDGEE
-553 PLDRTSIHPESYTI
+553 PLDATSIHPESYPL
-567 AKGVMQHFNL
+567 AKQLLSDFGLSISQL
-577 AIDELGSDKAIE
+577 GTDECEAALQELNVKALCE
-589 VFKDCD
+589 KYQCD
-595 ISNLAQQFQSDEY
+595 SY
-608 TMKDIIECLKA
+608 TLEDIIDCIKR

-624 RDQYDAPILRSD
+624 RDQYDAPLLRSD
-636 ILEITDLHVGD
+636 ILEITDLKVGD
-647 CLEGVVRNV
+647 SLEGVVRNV

-677 LSRIRKKPYEV
+677 MSRLRKKPYEI

-717 NAN
+717 N

>member
-7 LAIAKSLNIKEHQVR
+7 LAIAKSLNIKPNQVR

-42 ELTGGLDEEAI
+42 ELTEGLDEEAI
-53 RIIEENYNYQ
+53 RVIEENYNYQ
-63 VNLAKRKEDVMRLI
+63 VNLAKRKEDVLRLI
-77 EALGKL
+77 DQLGKL

-129 LLSMPTSGDIESV
+129 LLSMPTKGNVESV
-142 AAKYINEEV
+142 ASKYVNEEV
-151 TSVEDALQGAK
+151 KNVEEALQGAK

-172 PKIYERLRSNM
+172 PKIYERMRSNM
-183 RRSGKIVT
+183 RRQGKIIT
-191 LAKKQHSDEKKVYG
+191 LEKKQHNDEKKVYG

-211 ERLSTLASHRIMAI
+211 ERLSTLASHRVMAI
-225 DRAEKEKVITV
+225 DRGEKEKVISV
-236 TIEHPYVERDIQYAI
+236 SIEHPYVERDIQYAI

-262 RPYIEEAVKDG
+262 RPYIEDAVRDG
-273 MKRLCIPAVEREIRK
+273 MKRLCIPSVEREIRK
-288 ELSDQAHEQSI
+288 ELSEQAHEQSI
-299 QVFSTNLEKLLMQPP
+299 GVFSTNLEKLLMQPP

-344 ISVIYPHPP
+344 IAVIYPHPP
-353 VKKERDAKRIVLD
+353 VKKDHDAKRIVLD

-387 EAFIAKLIQENHLD
+387 EAFIANLIQENHLD

-518 NGELTRRDQLLSVPK
+518 NGEITRRDQLLSVPK

-553 PLDRTSIHPESYTI
+553 PLDRTSIHPESYSLAKALLKDFGLTI
-567 AKGVMQHFNL
+567 EQLGTEECEEALK
-577 AIDELGSDKAIE
+577 ELDLNALCTKYHCDKYTLE
-589 VFKDCD
+589 D
-595 ISNLAQQFQSDEY
+595 IVD
-608 TMKDIIECLKA
+608 CLKR

-624 RDQYDAPILRSD
+624 RDQYDAPLLRSD
-636 ILEITDLHVGD
+636 ILEITDLKVGD
-647 CLEGVVRNV
+647 TLEGVVRNV

-664 IGLHEDGLCHVSS
+664 IGLHEDGLCHVFSM
-677 LSRIRKKPYEV
+677 SRLRKKPYEV

-717 NAN
+717 S

>member
-7 LAIAKSLNIKEHQVR
+7 LAIAKSLNIKPNQVR

-42 ELTGGLDEEAI
+42 ELTEGLDEEAI
-53 RIIEENYNYQ
+53 RVIEENYTYQ
-63 VNLAKRKEDVMRLI
+63 VNLAKRKEDVLRLI
-77 EALGKL
+77 DTLGKL

-129 LLSMPTSGDIESV
+129 LLSMPTKGDVVSIAS
-142 AAKYINEEV
+142 KYVNEEV
-151 TSVEDALQGAK
+151 KSVEDALQGAK

-172 PKIYERLRSNM
+172 PKIYERMRSNM
-183 RRSGKIVT
+183 RRQGKIITVE
-191 LAKKQHSDEKKVYG
+191 KKQHNDEKKVYG

-211 ERLSTLASHRIMAI
+211 ERLSTLAPHRVMAM
-225 DRAEKEKVITV
+225 DRGEKEKVISV
-236 TIEHPYVERDIQYAI
+236 SIEHPYVERDIQYAI

-262 RPYIEEAVKDG
+262 RPYIEDAVRDG
-273 MKRLCIPAVEREIRK
+273 MKRLCIPSVEREIRK
-288 ELSDQAHEQSI
+288 ELSEQAHEQSI
-299 QVFSTNLEKLLMQPP
+299 GVFSTNLEKLLMQPP

-344 ISVIYPHPP
+344 IAVIYPHPP
-353 VKKERDAKRIVLD
+353 VKKDRDAKRIVLD

-387 EAFIAKLIQENHLD
+387 EAFIASLIQENHLD

-417 SKLARDEFPNLAVEE
+417 SKLARDEFPDLAVEE

-468 ARLKERLDFVV
+468 ARLKERLEFVV

-493 GVELLKNVAGL
+493 GVELLKNVSGL

-518 NGELTRRDQLLSVPK
+518 HGEITRRDQLLSVPK

-545 LRIIDGEE
+545 LRITDGEE
-553 PLDRTSIHPESYTI
+553 PLDATSIHPESYTL
-567 AKGVMQHFNL
+567 AKQILSDFGLSISQ
-577 AIDELGSDKAIE
+577 LGTAECEEALQEVNMKALCE
-589 VFKDCD
+589 KYQCD
-595 ISNLAQQFQSDEY
+595 SY
-608 TMKDIIECLKA
+608 TLEDIIDCIKR

-624 RDQYDAPILRSD
+624 RDQYDAPLLRSD
-636 ILEITDLHVGD
+636 ILEITDLKVGD
-647 CLEGVVRNV
+647 SLEGVVRNV

-677 LSRIRKKPYEV
+677 MSRLRKKPYEI

-717 NAN
+717 N

>member
-7 LAIAKSLNIKEHQVR
+7 LAIAKSLNIKPNQVR

-42 ELTGGLDEEAI
+42 ELTEGLDEEAI
-53 RIIEENYNYQ
+53 RVIEENYTYQ
-63 VNLAKRKEDVMRLI
+63 VNLAKRKEDVLRLI
-77 EALGKL
+77 DTLGKL

-129 LLSMPTSGDIESV
+129 LLSMPTQGDIVSV
-142 AAKYINEEV
+142 ASKYVNDEV
-151 TSVEDALQGAK
+151 KSVEDALQGAK

-172 PKIYERLRSNM
+172 PKIYERMRSNM
-183 RRSGKIVT
+183 RRQGKIITVE
-191 LAKKQHSDEKKVYG
+191 KKQHNDEKKVYG

-211 ERLSTLASHRIMAI
+211 ERLSTLAPHRVMAM
-225 DRAEKEKVITV
+225 DRGEKEKVLTV
-236 TIEHPYVERDIQYAI
+236 SIEHPYVERDIQYAI

-262 RPYIEEAVKDG
+262 RPYIEDAVRDG
-273 MKRLCIPAVEREIRK
+273 MKRLCIPSVEREIRK
-288 ELSDQAHEQSI
+288 ELSEQAHEQSI
-299 QVFSTNLEKLLMQPP
+299 GVFSTNLEKLLMQPP

-344 ISVIYPHPP
+344 IAVIYPHPP
-353 VKKERDAKRIVLD
+353 VKKDRDAKRIVLD

-387 EAFIAKLIQENHLD
+387 EAFIANLIQEYQLD

-417 SKLARDEFPNLAVEE
+417 SKLARDEFPDLAVEE

-468 ARLKERLDFVV
+468 VRLKERLEFVV

-518 NGELTRRDQLLSVPK
+518 HGEITRRDQLLSIPK

-545 LRIIDGEE
+545 LRITDGEE
-553 PLDRTSIHPESYTI
+553 PLDATSIHPESYPL
-567 AKGVMQHFNL
+567 AKQILSDFGLSISQL
-577 AIDELGSDKAIE
+577 GTDECEAALQELNVKALCE
-589 VFKDCD
+589 KYQCD
-595 ISNLAQQFQSDEY
+595 SY
-608 TMKDIIECLKA
+608 TLEDIIDCIKR

-624 RDQYDAPILRSD
+624 RDQYDAPLLRSD
-636 ILEITDLHVGD
+636 ILEITDLKVGD
-647 CLEGVVRNV
+647 SLEGVVRNV

-677 LSRIRKKPYEV
+677 MSRLRKKPYEI

-717 NAN
+717 N

>member
-7 LAIAKSLNIKEHQVR
+7 LAIAKSLNIKPNQVR

-42 ELTGGLDEEAI
+42 ELTEGLDEEAI
-53 RIIEENYNYQ
+53 RVIEENYTYQ
-63 VNLAKRKEDVMRLI
+63 VNLAKRKEDVLRLI
-77 EALGKL
+77 DTLGKL

-129 LLSMPTSGDIESV
+129 LLSMPTQGDIVSV
-142 AAKYINEEV
+142 ASKYVNDEV
-151 TSVEDALQGAK
+151 KSVEDALQGAK

-172 PKIYERLRSNM
+172 PKIYERMRSNM
-183 RRSGKIVT
+183 RRQGKIVT
-191 LAKKQHSDEKKVYG
+191 VEKKQHNDEKKVYG

-211 ERLSTLASHRIMAI
+211 ERLSTLAPHRVMAM
-225 DRAEKEKVITV
+225 DRGEKEKVLTV
-236 TIEHPYVERDIQYAI
+236 SIEHPYVERDIQYAI

-262 RPYIEEAVKDG
+262 RPYIEDAVRDG
-273 MKRLCIPAVEREIRK
+273 MKRLCIPSVEREIRK
-288 ELSDQAHEQSI
+288 ELSEQAHEQSI
-299 QVFSTNLEKLLMQPP
+299 GVFSTNLEKLLMQPP

-344 ISVIYPHPP
+344 IAVIYPHPP
-353 VKKERDAKRIVLD
+353 VKKDRDAKRIVLD

-387 EAFIAKLIQENHLD
+387 EAFIANLIQEYQLD

-417 SKLARDEFPNLAVEE
+417 SKLARDEFPDLAVEE

-468 ARLKERLDFVV
+468 VRLKERLEFVV

-518 NGELTRRDQLLSVPK
+518 HGEITRRDQLLSIPK

-545 LRIIDGEE
+545 LRITDGEE
-553 PLDRTSIHPESYTI
+553 PLDATSIHPESYPL
-567 AKGVMQHFNL
+567 AKQILSDFGLSISQL
-577 AIDELGSDKAIE
+577 GTDECEAALQELNVKALCE
-589 VFKDCD
+589 KYQCD
-595 ISNLAQQFQSDEY
+595 SY
-608 TMKDIIECLKA
+608 TLEDIIDCIKR

-624 RDQYDAPILRSD
+624 RDQYDAPLLRSD
-636 ILEITDLHVGD
+636 ILEITDLKVGD
-647 CLEGVVRNV
+647 SLEGVVRNV

-677 LSRIRKKPYEV
+677 MSRLRKKPYEI

-717 NAN
+717 N